1 MTTSTFDVT
10 RRDHVTVR
18 VPHFCAGCPHSTSTH
33 VPAGSRAYTG
43 IGCHYMAQWMDRS
56 TEGYTHMGGEGAN
69 WIGEAPFSTRNHV
82 FQNLGDGTYNHSG
95 SLAIRFAVAAKTNIT
110 FKILYNGVVAMT
122 GGQKHEGE
130 LTVDAIA
137 HQMAAEGVKKIA
149 LVTDE
154 PGKYPTDAIWPP
166 GLTIYHRNVIN
177 EVQRELSE
185 IEGVTVLIYDQTCAT
200 EKRRLRKRGQ
210 MPDPDARVIINELV
224 CEGCGDCGTASNC
237 VAVQPLE
244 TEFGRKRRIDQSACN
259 KDFSC
264 LEGFCPSFVTVK
276 GGTFKKK
283 AASSRIDLPSTLLPE
298 PTLPALDVPW
308 GTVVA
313 GVGGTLPIVLA
324 AAEAVGA
331 TPEQASSWVSGLGIA
346 TALSALVL
354 SVRYRM
360 PIITAWSTPGAAL
373 IASTSGIG
381 LRAAVGAF
389 VLSAVLILLTAA
401 IRPLGKLI
409 ERIPASIA
417 AAMLAGILLRLVMA
431 MVEQVPKAPLL
442 VLPLVAL
449 FLIARTKW
457 PALASLVVLI
467 AGALLAGLLGLVKPI
482 PALGLSHLEF
492 ASPAFDVASLIGLGV
507 PLYLV
512 TMASQNLPGF
522 AVLRGS
528 GYQPPTA
535 PVLATTGAVSLAT
548 AFTGA
553 HTSNLA
559 AISAALCTWP
569 EAHPDPAQRWKTG
582 PFYAL
587 WWGLIALFG
596 ASLVGLFGALPPA
609 LLITV
614 AGTALLG
621 STAGALGSA
630 LADDKE
636 RLAAAGTL
644 AVTVSGVSLM
654 GVGSAFW
661 GLVFGLLVMAA
672 ERLFR
677 R

>member
-1 MTTSTFDVT
+1 M
-10 RRDHVTVR
+10 
-18 VPHFCAGCPHSTSTH
+18 
-33 VPAGSRAYTG
+33 
-43 IGCHYMAQWMDRS
+43 
-56 TEGYTHMGGEGAN
+56 
-69 WIGEAPFSTRNHV
+69 
-82 FQNLGDGTYNHSG
+82 
-95 SLAIRFAVAAKTNIT
+95 
-110 FKILYNGVVAMT
+110 
-122 GGQKHEGE
+122 
-130 LTVDAIA
+130 
-137 HQMAAEGVKKIA
+137 
-149 LVTDE
+149 
-154 PGKYPTDAIWPP
+154 
-166 GLTIYHRNVIN
+166 
-177 EVQRELSE
+177 
-185 IEGVTVLIYDQTCAT
+185 
-200 EKRRLRKRGQ
+200 
-210 MPDPDARVIINELV
+210 
-224 CEGCGDCGTASNC
+224 
-237 VAVQPLE
+237 
-244 TEFGRKRRIDQSACN
+244 
-259 KDFSC
+259 
-264 LEGFCPSFVTVK
+264 
-276 GGTFKKK
+276 
-283 AASSRIDLPSTLLPE
+283 
-298 PTLPALDVPW
+298 
-308 GTVVA
+308 
-313 GVGGTLPIVLA
+313 PIVLA
-324 AAEAVGA
+324 AAQAVGA

-373 IASTSGIG
+373 IASTVGINFS
-381 LRAAVGAF
+381 AAVGAF
-389 VLSAVLILLTAA
+389 VLSAVLILLTATV
-401 IRPLGKLI
+401 RPLGRLI

-417 AAMLAGILLRLVMA
+417 SAMLAGILLRLVVA
-431 MVEQVPKAPLL
+431 MVEQVPHAPLL

-449 FLIARTKW
+449 FLVVRTVW
-457 PALASLVVLI
+457 PALASLVVLV
-467 AGALLAGLLGLVKPI
+467 AGALLAWTLGLVKPI
-482 PALGLSHLEF
+482 PPLGLSHLEIVT
-492 ASPAFDVASLIGLGV
+492 PAWDAATLIGLGV

-528 GYQPPTA
+528 GYQPPTQ
-535 PVLATTGAVSLAT
+535 PVLAVTGGVSLAT
-548 AFTGA
+548 AFLGA

-559 AISAALCTWP
+559 AISAALCTGP
-569 EAHPDPAQRWKTG
+569 DAHRDPAQRWKAG

-630 LADDKE
+630 LAHDKE